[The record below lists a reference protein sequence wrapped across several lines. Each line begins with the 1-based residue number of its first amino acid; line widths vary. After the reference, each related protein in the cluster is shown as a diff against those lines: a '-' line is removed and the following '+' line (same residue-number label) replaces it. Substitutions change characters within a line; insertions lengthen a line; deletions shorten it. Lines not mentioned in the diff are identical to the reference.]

1 MRLPRDVSG
10 RDLARLLEVYGYTI
24 TRQTGSHLRLTT
36 VQGGEHHLTIPD
48 HPALRVGTL
57 SAIIGEVA
65 AHFQLEK
72 QQVVERL
79 FEG

>member
-10 RDLARLLEVYGYTI
+10 RDLARRLEVYGYTI

-65 AHFQLEK
+65 AHFQIEK